1 MSQSGWW
8 SGLALEL
15 AWLGGA
21 APLAARLYG
30 GAGVIL
36 RFERV
41 RPARPGGFQPFKSRE
56 ITPHTLDRLIGRL
69 QRWKFDIV
77 GIDEACRRAGQKRAG
92 RRFVCLT
99 FDGAN
104 RDMIDYA
111 YPVLARHRVPFT
123 LYVPTAFADGL
134 GEAWW
139 LGLEAV
145 IERHDRIR
153 LMIDDRER
161 DFAAADVAEKIQ
173 THHYLD
179 SWLRTLPPPAL
190 SVAINDLCARYSVD
204 LAALTQAAV
213 MTWDDLAPLIANARV
228 TIGTSTV
235 NYPILANL
243 DDAAALRE
251 ITMGRAVAEA
261 ALGRD
266 PLHFAYP
273 FGDRGAFDARH
284 RRMAAGAGFAGAATS
299 IAGVVQA
306 DGQSDLHALPRID
319 WDSRRSLRAW
329 RVKLSGLMLGA

>member
-1 MSQSGWW
+1 MSQRGWW
-8 SGLALEL
+8 SGLGLEL
-15 AWLGGA
+15 AWLGGC
-21 APLAARLYG
+21 APLAARLCG

-41 RPARPGGFQPFKSRE
+41 RPARPGDFQPFKARA
-56 ITPHTLDRLIGRL
+56 ITPQKLDRLIGRL

-77 GIDEACRRAGQKRAG
+77 GIDEACRRAGQPRTG

-99 FDGAN
+99 FDGAH

-123 LYVPTAFADGL
+123 LYLPTAFADGL

-153 LMIDDRER
+153 LMIDHRER
-161 DFAAADVAEKIQ
+161 DFACSDAAEKIQ

-204 LAALTQAAV
+204 LAGLTRAAV
-213 MTWDDLAPLIANARV
+213 MTWDALAPLIANPRV

-235 NYPILANL
+235 HCPILANL
-243 DDAAALRE
+243 TDAEALRE

-266 PLHFAYP
+266 SLHLAFP
-273 FGDRGAFDARH
+273 FGDRASFDARH
-284 RRMAAGAGFAGAATS
+284 RRMAAGAGFASAVTS

-306 DGQSDLHALPRID
+306 NGKSDLYALPRID

-329 RVKLSGLMLGA
+329 RVKLSGLMAGG